1 MTPARKKLNSHIILT
16 LLLGSLT
23 AALLVRAIFISA
35 DELLEIK
42 SKTPVLGT
50 FATYIVIAESEAA
63 GTILSSMD
71 SLARYLDN
79 ELGVFGDG
87 ELSGLNMRGYA
98 LIPELSSDM
107 KYLLEKSLFI
117 SSVTDSLFDP
127 AMGVLVNVW
136 GFPNDPHF
144 PDSTEIDSALALSG
158 LKNVSISGD
167 TLYLSSGTLLDFGA
181 IAKGYT
187 ADRIY
192 SHSRSLGA
200 RAAMVEIGGEIRCGG
215 DTETGR
221 LWRLAVRNPR
231 GEDILEM
238 IEIENGAVATSGDY
252 ESYFFDNGVRFCHIL
267 DPRTGYPE
275 FGAASVTV
283 VSDDAATA
291 DALATAIC
299 VGGIDTAANIP
310 DSLFSLIIVIKEDQN
325 GEIAEWRRGSV

>member
-1 MTPARKKLNSHIILT
+1 MTPARKKLNYGIILT

-23 AALLVRAIFISA
+23 VAVLIRVLLVSD
-35 DELLEIK
+35 DELLEMK
-42 SKTPVLGT
+42 NRTPVLGT

-63 GTILSSMD
+63 VTILSSMD

-87 ELSGLNMRGYA
+87 ELSALNMRGYA

-107 KYLLEKSLFI
+107 KYLLEKALFI
-117 SSVTDSLFDP
+117 SSITDSLFDP
-127 AMGVLVNVW
+127 AMGALVNTW
-136 GFPNDPHF
+136 GFPHDPHT
-144 PDSTEIDSALALSG
+144 PDSTEVDSVLALSG
-158 LKNVSISGD
+158 LKNISISGD
-167 TLYLSSGTLLDFGA
+167 TLYLASGTLLDFGA

-200 RAAMVEIGGEIRCGG
+200 RAVLVEIGGEIRCGG
-215 DTETGR
+215 DTDTGR
-221 LWRLAVRNPR
+221 LWKLAVRNPR

-252 ESYFFDNGVRFCHIL
+252 ESYFFSNGVRFCHIL

-275 FGAASVTV
+275 SGVASVTV
-283 VSDDAATA
+283 VSDDAASS
-291 DALATAIC
+291 DALATAIS
-299 VGGIDTAANIP
+299 VGGIDTAVGIP
-310 DSLFSLIIVIKEDQN
+310 DSLFSLIIVITEDEN
-325 GEIAEWRRGSV
+325 GDISEWRRGSI